1 LGGKLDHKF
10 EIWQV
15 DWTIEAD
22 AAPTLNDEPASS
34 WTTAELRAEHEG
46 DFIILSDGRCFQF
59 SAVGQTYEWKEV
71 SDKYLIDYVT
81 MIGSKSSVF
90 NGSGMRES
98 QIPTNYKAN
107 DIWVNCQYHD
117 NSIDYRDEILVAVRD
132 FTGAASISDWTTT
145 NNYKADVASYK
156 EAIENIVA
164 KYDIQPDGKHETYFV
179 DYDTTQYSS
188 IAALLSAIEAN
199 WIAQHPDQ
207 DAEDVKKEH
216 IGDLCY
222 VKPYTGYPDGRLYEY
237 TRRLVEADGYDGMD
251 TIVLDSWSVTQKLLK
266 AYTFAHDQYKGKVCN
281 STEDYGYSTF
291 PIYAYK
297 NYTRLANALLAHVR
311 AGRDVVIVAHAVD
324 DTVPDANLNDMK
336 QWQFDAFMMKSG
348 KESIRHDLFNSADQ
362 VWFMT
367 DGVMGND
374 KKKASGGCRLVYLQ
388 CTPEFWAKSRTH
400 SGESCIAVRD
410 GETLPWEEILGR
422 AE

>member
-1 LGGKLDHKF
+1 MSMGREFLADHAYEIQHGWEPGIYLKTSDDNKPERKKTMTIPTPKMPTRTSAPVATKPAPAKAKITFGGIGTLQRGQLVILAGKGGTGKTTAAAMKPGDTAFIDLESSLPILQGKLASFAPDRLKHIHTVPF
-10 EIWQV
+10 AFT
-15 DWTIEAD
+15 DD
-22 AAPTLNDEPASS
+22 AARDYETLCA
-34 WTTAELRAEHEG
+34 
-46 DFIILSDGRCFQF
+46 
-59 SAVGQTYEWKEV
+59 
-71 SDKYLIDYVT
+71 
-81 MIGSKSSVF
+81 
-90 NGSGMRES
+90 
-98 QIPTNYKAN
+98 
-107 DIWVNCQYHD
+107 
-117 NSIDYRDEILVAVRD
+117 
-132 FTGAASISDWTTT
+132 
-145 NNYKADVASYK
+145 
-156 EAIENIVA
+156 
-164 KYDIQPDGKHETYFV
+164 
-179 DYDTTQYSS
+179 
-188 IAALLSAIEAN
+188 
-199 WIAQHPDQ
+199 
-207 DAEDVKKEH
+207 
-216 IGDLCY
+216 
-222 VKPYTGYPDGRLYEY
+222 
-237 TRRLVEADGYDGMD
+237 LVEADGYDGMD

-400 SGESCIAVRD
+400 SGEPCIAVND
-410 GETLPWEEILGR
+410 GDTLPWNEILGR
-422 AE
+422 TE